1 MAAMARVL
9 ATPELLER
17 ILSFLGPADLLSSG
31 LLVCRQWRAVVEV
44 PAFWSW
50 TRVRLD
56 RNNFQDILASP
67 RFRLIS
73 GCWLSYPLLTSQQI
87 THLLQ
92 WLSGEGE
99 GGGGGVGN
107 LTYLELC
114 GDLSDVSSPL
124 LSRTVTRDLE
134 VADLIAARLC
144 PGQLSLLLSSLATS
158 QPTTLRLRELRL
170 SQQADLTREDPA
182 SLTAGLLRLHRLTLA
197 GARMTGEQARS
208 LLDGIAGA
216 GAGLTLSQL
225 NMDDIN
231 LSSVSPRVLVGA
243 VLSLEVVSLNG
254 TGLTEH
260 QLSLLFSQ
268 LADREE
274 LRLREL
280 YLQRGAYYQQRGLH
294 FIEDAFL
301 EKVKSKLQCWLW

>member
-1 MAAMARVL
+1 MWK
-9 ATPELLER
+9 
-17 ILSFLGPADLLSSG
+17 S
-31 LLVCRQWRAVVEV
+31 VVEV

-87 THLLQ
+87 SHLLQ

-134 VADLIAARLC
+134 VADLIAARLS
-144 PGQLSLLLSSLATS
+144 PAQLSLLLSS
-158 QPTTLRLRELRL
+158 QPTSLRLRELRL
-170 SQQADLTREDPA
+170 SQQADLTKEDPA
-182 SLTAGLLRLHRLTLA
+182 R
-197 GARMTGEQARS
+197 
-208 LLDGIAGA
+208 
-216 GAGLTLSQL
+216 
-225 NMDDIN
+225 
-231 LSSVSPRVLVGA
+231 
-243 VLSLEVVSLNG
+243 VSLC
-254 TGLTEH
+254 
-260 QLSLLFSQ
+260 SLRRPAVRLG
-268 LADREE
+268 RE
-274 LRLREL
+274 
-280 YLQRGAYYQQRGLH
+280 
-294 FIEDAFL
+294 
-301 EKVKSKLQCWLW
+301 